1 MKNLKEIA
9 KGYKNKIINIS
20 GKTTLRES
28 LSIISNALFVVGGD
42 TGMIHAA
49 EAFNKHVVAIF
60 GPTNKQTGGGLFS
73 KLSEE
78 IHAPNI
84 WCKPCSIN
92 GSFPCYRKRQYCMT
106 EIDDGEIL
114 RAIKN
119 IYR

>member
-1 MKNLKEIA
+1 MNEQA
-9 KGYKNKIINIS
+9 NKKQTNRNQQ
-20 GKTTLRES
+20 TT
-28 LSIISNALFVVGGD
+28 NQQ
-42 TGMIHAA
+42 T
-49 EAFNKHVVAIF
+49 KPT